1 MQGGSVMIEQVQ
13 DRPAGNVSVDFPWR
27 RVVAAIFILVMLSG
41 GMMAADILGWLPRP
55 ELYG

>member
-1 MQGGSVMIEQVQ
+1 MRGQLMIDQAQ
-13 DRPAGNVSVDFPWR
+13 DRAAGAVSVEFPWK

-41 GMMAADILGWLPRP
+41 GMMAADLCGWLPRP